1 MLIIVSLVHFSYTY
15 ISYDSTCILID
26 ISALYGSLDP
36 PDTGMDSIPRQHQ
49 LAPDVKHF
57 TQLINMHKIRAAE
70 IKLRGDKPSPID
82 LGMISQ

>member
-1 MLIIVSLVHFSYTY
+1 MRILRLY
-15 ISYDSTCILID
+15 IYVLNY

-57 TQLINMHKIRAAE
+57 TQVINMHKIRAAE

-82 LGMISQ
+82 LGMIKK